1 MAKLLPVILLI
12 IGLAGGGAAGYFLRP
27 PPPPPPEPDTAEVE
41 EELPKLTTEETY
53 DQNANYEYVKLNN
66 QFVVPVV
73 RDGRVASLVVMS
85 ITLEVTNGVRADI
98 YAREPRIRD
107 ALLAVL
113 FDHSNSG
120 GFDGVFTESF
130 TLKTLRVA
138 LREAARSM
146 IGEDIKDVLVMDIV
160 RQDVI

>member
-1 MAKLLPVILLI
+1 MATQN
-12 IGLAGGGAAGYFLRP
+12 GGEVKKDSIQPFFLRALYRF
-27 PPPPPPEPDTAEVE
+27 E
-41 EELPKLTTEETY
+41 
-53 DQNANYEYVKLNN
+53 NN

-73 RDGRVASLVVMS
+73 RDGRVSSLVVMS

>member
-1 MAKLLPVILLI
+1 MKKILPLLLLI
-12 IGLAGGGAAGYFLRP
+12 IGLAAGGGAGYFLRP
-27 PPPPPPEPDTAEVE
+27 PPPPEPEVAEDPEPTVAPGE
-41 EELPKLTTEETY
+41 EPF
-53 DQNANYEYVKLNN
+53 DQNSNYEYVKLNN

-73 RDGRVASLVVMS
+73 RNGRVTSLVVMS

-130 TLKTLRVA
+130 TLKTLRIA
-138 LREAARSM
+138 LREAARSL
-146 IGEDIKDVLVMDIV
+146 IGDDIKDVLVMDIV
-160 RQDVI
+160 RQDVS

>member
-1 MAKLLPVILLI
+1 MKKILPILLLI
-12 IGLAGGGAAGYFLRP
+12 IGLAAGGGAGFVLRP
-27 PPPPPPEPDTAEVE
+27 DPPEPTEPEV
-41 EELPKLTTEETY
+41 TESPEPPQETGDVPF
-53 DQNANYEYVKLNN
+53 DQNANFEYVKLNN

-73 RDGRVASLVVMS
+73 RNGRVAALVVLS

-98 YAREPRIRD
+98 YAVEPRIRD

-130 TLKTLRVA
+130 TLRTLRVA
-138 LREAARSM
+138 LREAARSLV
-146 IGEDIKDVLVMDIV
+146 GEDIKDVLVMDIV
-160 RQDVI
+160 RQDVS